1 MHSKHRNTLSHLR
14 PKAMD
19 PEDLGLRLGNHE
31 PELTLSPF
39 KQCLLSIYHKD
50 ENLTNR
56 VEVP

>member
-1 MHSKHRNTLSHLR
+1 MHAKHRNTLPHLR

-19 PEDLGLRLGNHE
+19 PKDLELRFRNHE
-31 PELTLSPF
+31 PELTLFPF
-39 KQCLLSIYHKD
+39 KQCLLGIYHKD